1 MFVKRLVFFGIIII
15 SLFIIN
21 NLGHSIYGLWQ
32 KKTVIMKAEQEL
44 NQQTKEN
51 LELKTK
57 LAVVKKPQFVE
68 EEARNRLFLAKPGE
82 GIVLIP
88 SKALETK
95 NVSRLTSSDV
105 RPNWQKWWELFFEE
119 KK

>member
-21 NLGHSIYGLWQ
+21 NLVHSIYGLWQ

-44 NQQTKEN
+44 TQQTKEN

-57 LAVVKKPQFVE
+57 LVAVKKPQFVE
-68 EEARNRLFLAKPGE
+68 EEARNKLFLAKPGE
-82 GIVLIP
+82 GVVLIP
-88 SKALETK
+88 SKALEATSAAR
-95 NVSRLTSSDV
+95 VTSSDA
-105 RPNWQKWWELFFEE
+105 RPNWKKWWELFF
-119 KK
+119 

>member
-21 NLGHSIYGLWQ
+21 NLVHSIYGLWQ

-51 LELKTK
+51 LELKNK
-57 LAVVKKPQFVE
+57 LVVVKKPQFVE

-88 SKALETK
+88 SRALEATSASK
-95 NVSRLTSSDV
+95 FRSSDAQ
-105 RPNWQKWWELFFEE
+105 PNWQKWWELFF
-119 KK
+119 

>member
-1 MFVKRLVFFGIIII
+1 MFVKRLVFFSIIII
-15 SLFIIN
+15 SLVIIN
-21 NLGHSIYGLWQ
+21 NLVHSIYGLWQ

-57 LAVVKKPQFVE
+57 LVVVKKPQFVE
-68 EEARNRLFLAKPGE
+68 EQARNKLFLAKPGE

-88 SKALETK
+88 SKALEATS
-95 NVSRLTSSDV
+95 VSRRTSSDT
-105 RPNWQKWWELFFEE
+105 RPNWQKWWSLFF
-119 KK
+119 